1 MTFRRAIVTEILL
14 SLVAGALADC
24 SISGTTTI
32 QSEADATALAS
43 CTTLS
48 GSIAIATHFA
58 GDISLDNIKTI
69 TGTLSA
75 RNVRGLTGLSGDSL
89 EEIGTFH
96 LEDLLLLNTLNFPHL
111 TSVDTISW
119 SILNDLSFL
128 SFMDGISKAKDVNI
142 QYTFLNSLEGL
153 AFEEVDTLSISHNNC
168 LQNIEMPLTRVT
180 KDLYLY
186 ANSNKLAVVF
196 DDLQWAYNVTITN
209 ARTIS
214 LPSLTSVNGSV
225 GFYATSV
232 DELTLEN
239 LETIGGALAIS
250 SNPDL
255 TDVSL
260 PALRSVCGGFFI
272 DHNPQLQELYLD
284 ALTSIC
290 GALRVSGNLSSVSFN
305 SLNDVGGAFS
315 LTSSQDGLDCSPFDA
330 LHEDAWSNKDYL
342 IERYF
347 IRSLHRYINLG
358 LCTSY
363 SQCNLWLVEFKHF
376 CFGQY
381 NCNHSGVVHWGQLT
395 KA

>member
-1 MTFRRAIVTEILL
+1 MSPGITHTKLQFLNI
-14 SLVAGALADC
+14 SDC
-24 SISGTTTI
+24 SISGTTTV

-43 CTTLS
+43 CTTFS

-69 TGTLSA
+69 TGTLIA
-75 RNVRGLTGLSGDSL
+75 QNVPGLTGLSGDSL

-153 AFEEVDTLSISHNNC
+153 AFEEVDTLFISHNNW

-186 ANSNKLAVVF
+186 ANSNKLAAVF

-209 ARTIS
+209 ARTIY

-225 GFYATSV
+225 GFYGTNV
-232 DELTLEN
+232 DELVLKN

-255 TDVSL
+255 TEVSL

-272 DHNPQLQELYLD
+272 DHNPQLQELHLD

-290 GALRVSGNLSSVSFN
+290 GALQVSGNLS
-305 SLNDVGGAFS
+305 
-315 LTSSQDGLDCSPFDA
+315 
-330 LHEDAWSNKDYL
+330 
-342 IERYF
+342 R
-347 IRSLHRYINLG
+347 
-358 LCTSY
+358 
-363 SQCNLWLVEFKHF
+363 
-376 CFGQY
+376 
-381 NCNHSGVVHWGQLT
+381 
-395 KA
+395 